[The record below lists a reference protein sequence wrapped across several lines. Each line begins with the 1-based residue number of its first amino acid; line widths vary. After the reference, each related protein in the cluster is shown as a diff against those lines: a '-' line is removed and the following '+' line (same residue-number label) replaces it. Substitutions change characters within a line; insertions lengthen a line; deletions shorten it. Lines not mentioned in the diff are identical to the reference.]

1 VAEKAVDEAAVV
13 DDTLVHQTNN
23 GSIDRTHDPGTKS
36 QLGVPVRCMLST
48 GPGVAALYEGAST
61 SFSKELK
68 RILTRKVRSGCPGST

>member
-1 VAEKAVDEAAVV
+1 VAEKAVDEAAV

-48 GPGVAALYEGAST
+48 GPGVAALYGAAT

-68 RILTRKVRSGCPGST
+68 RILTRKVRSGCLGST